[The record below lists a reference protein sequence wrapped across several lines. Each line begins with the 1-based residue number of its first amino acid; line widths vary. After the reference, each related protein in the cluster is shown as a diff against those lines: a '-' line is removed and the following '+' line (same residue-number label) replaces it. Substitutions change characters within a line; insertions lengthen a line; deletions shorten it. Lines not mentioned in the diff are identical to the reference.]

1 MQNGFSMLE
10 HFPYTGLFILLLLGG
25 LGFPFPEDATLILCG
40 FLISNDVIAIIPAL
54 CVVYLGVLFADI
66 SLYSIGRK
74 YGRRIVS
81 HPRFHR
87 IISPQRLSSIE
98 KMFAKRGMLVILLGR
113 HLVGLRAQLFLSAG
127 VMRMPF
133 LKFLIADAISSTV
146 TIAIMVSVG
155 IGGGHSIFVMRKGV
169 ARVEHIA
176 ALVVTAA
183 VVIYLLV
190 RYFRT
195 GRTDPDEKALLTK

>member
-1 MQNGFSMLE
+1 MQNGFSILE
-10 HFPYTGLFILLLLGG
+10 HFPYTGLFLLLVLGG
-25 LGFPFPEDATLILCG
+25 VGFPFPEDATLILCG
-40 FLISNDVIAIIPAL
+40 FLISNDVIDIIPAL
-54 CVVYLGVLFADI
+54 SVVYLGVLAADM

-87 IISPQRLSSIE
+87 IISPKRLSSLE
-98 KMFAKRGMLVILLGR
+98 RTFARRGTLVILLGR
-113 HLVGLRAQLFLSAG
+113 HLVGLRAQLFLAAG

-176 ALVVTAA
+176 VLVVSIA
-183 VVIYLLV
+183 VIIYLLV
-190 RYFRT
+190 MYFRSD
-195 GRTDPDEKALLTK
+195 RRQNVM